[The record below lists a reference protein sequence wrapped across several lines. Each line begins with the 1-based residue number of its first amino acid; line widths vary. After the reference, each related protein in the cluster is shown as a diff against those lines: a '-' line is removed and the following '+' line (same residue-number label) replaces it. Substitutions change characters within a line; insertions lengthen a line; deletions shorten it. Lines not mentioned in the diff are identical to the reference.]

1 MGKSIPSKYLKIIKI
16 LYLPILQSNFMENM
30 RFLQKNLKKKMEK

>member
-1 MGKSIPSKYLKIIKI
+1 MDKSIPSKYSRTIKI
-16 LYLPILQSNFMENM
+16 LYLPILQSSFMENM